1 MSKHPPTSTGFFV
14 FKGERRSGR
23 QTIEMLYEP
32 IEVVEV
38 QVGQRKE
45 LAVAMTGRA
54 TKWPMDR
61 FTGEWTRLELDEMYP
76 VLAMV

>member
-1 MSKHPPTSTGFFV
+1 MSKHPPMVTGFYV

-23 QTIEMLYEP
+23 QTIEMLHEVVA
-32 IEVVEV
+32 VVEV

-54 TKWPMDR
+54 TKHPLSK
-61 FTGEWTRLELDEMYP
+61 FSGEWTRLELDEMYP